1 MCGITGWVDFSRDLT
16 AARPTIES
24 MTRALGNRGPDSAAV
39 WLDRHAALG
48 HTRTAVIDLAGGLQ
62 PLVAQED
69 GRTPAVLS
77 YSGEV
82 YNFRELRSLLRS
94 NGHRF
99 RTSSDTEVVLRA
111 YLEWGPDCVRRLE
124 GMFAFAIWDRRHEEL
139 VLARDRLGIKPL
151 FYARLPHGVLFGSE
165 PKSLLA
171 NRLVRP
177 VVDQAGLRELLST
190 AKTPG
195 QAVFRDMLELPPG
208 HTAVVSRRGISLN
221 RYWRLRA
228 APHTDDLPTT
238 ITTVRELLKDIVRRE
253 LVADVPLCTA
263 LSGGLDSSAL
273 TAFAADVLAEQ
284 DGHRVRTITTTFEGY
299 GDNFRPDDTRSAP
312 DAPFAAEV
320 VRAVGSDHVDIV
332 LTTSDITEESTRLAA
347 MRAQDMPTPYGD
359 MDASL
364 YRTFRRIRQ
373 HNTVAL
379 IGEGADEI
387 FGGYIWLHQ
396 AEFAH
401 AQTFPWVAMESLH
414 DSCREAGMGRALL
427 DQGLLAKIDMPQ
439 HYAEI
444 YRQACAEAPHQDG
457 ESADEHR
464 MRELC
469 YLHLTR
475 WLPMLLD
482 RDDRLSMA
490 SGLEVRV
497 PFCDHRLVEYL
508 YNVPWSMKTYDGR
521 EKSLLRAAVADKLP
535 QRVLRRPKSPWP
547 VTQDPAYTHALQ
559 RELSKLLA
567 GWDSPALQLI
577 DVGNARRAADDTSAT
592 AYGWH
597 SRMNIELVLQLD
609 LWLRHYEV
617 ELAL

>member
-1 MCGITGWVDFSRDLT
+1 MCGITGWVSFSRDLSI
-16 AARPTIES
+16 ARPTMES
-24 MTRALGNRGPDSAAV
+24 MTRALGNRGPDADGV
-39 WLDRHAALG
+39 WLDHHAALG
-48 HTRTAVIDLAGGLQ
+48 HTRTAVIDLAGGSQ
-62 PLVAQED
+62 PMVAEQD
-69 GRTPAVLS
+69 GRTLAVLT

-82 YNFRELRSLLRS
+82 YNFGALRDRLRRA
-94 NGHRF
+94 GHRF

-111 YLEWGPDCVRRLE
+111 YLEWGASCAEHLE
-124 GMFAFAIWDRRHEEL
+124 GMFAFAVWDPSREEL
-139 VLARDRLGIKPL
+139 LLVRDRLGVKPL
-151 FYARLPHGVLFGSE
+151 FYAAQPDGVLFGSE
-165 PKSLLA
+165 PKALLA
-171 NRLVRP
+171 NPLVRP
-177 VVDQAGLRELLST
+177 VVDRDGLRELLST

-195 QAVFRDMLELPPG
+195 QAVFRDMRELPPG
-208 HTAVVSRRGISLN
+208 HTAVVSRRGISES
-221 RYWRLRA
+221 RYWALRA
-228 APHTDDLPTT
+228 EPHTDDLPTT
-238 ITTVRELLKDIVRRE
+238 VETVSTLLDDIVRRE
-253 LVADVPLCTA
+253 LVSDVPLCTA

-273 TAFAADVLAEQ
+273 TAVAAGILGGR

-299 GDNFRPDDTRSAP
+299 SDNFRPDDTRSAP

-320 VRAVGSDHVDIV
+320 VRRVGSDHVDIV
-332 LTTSDITEESTRLAA
+332 LKTSDLIERTTRLAA
-347 MRAQDMPTPYGD
+347 IRAQDMPTPYGD

-364 YRTFRRIRQ
+364 YRTFRRIRE
-373 HNTVAL
+373 HSTVAL

-396 AEFAH
+396 PDFVRAP
-401 AQTFPWVAMESLH
+401 TFPWVAMEALH
-414 DSCREAGMGRALL
+414 DGCRAAGLGRGLL
-427 DQGLLAKIDMPQ
+427 DPGLLEKIDMPG

-457 ESADEHR
+457 ESAAEHR

-469 YLHLTR
+469 HLHLTR

-508 YNVPWSMKTYDGR
+508 YNVPWSMKTFDGR

-535 QRVLRRPKSPWP
+535 QPVLQRPKSPWP
-547 VTQDPAYTHALQ
+547 VTQDPAYTHVLH
-559 RELSKLLA
+559 RELSALLA
-567 GWDSPALQLI
+567 RLDAPVLQLI
-577 DVGNARRAADDTSAT
+577 DVDGARRAAGDTSDV
-592 AYGWH
+592 AYTWH

-617 ELAL
+617 ELVL